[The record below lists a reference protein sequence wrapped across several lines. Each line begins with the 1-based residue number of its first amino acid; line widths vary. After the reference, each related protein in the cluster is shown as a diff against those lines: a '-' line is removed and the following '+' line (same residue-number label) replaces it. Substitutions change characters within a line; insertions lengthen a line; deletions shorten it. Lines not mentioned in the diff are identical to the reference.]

1 MIIEIPRDY
10 YNTKSE
16 IYKAKQIDLN
26 PGVTI
31 LVGCN
36 GTGKST
42 FMKII
47 KDKCKQDDI
56 PYHSYDGNSQGR
68 SIAQQYAVDYD
79 PKFLFLSARSSEGEW
94 VLGAFNMHMDK
105 LIKFVKGSKPNTD
118 IVVLIDAVDSGLSI
132 DAITN
137 FRDLFDIMSEDCT
150 KRNIN
155 LYLIISANN
164 FEMAKDYDCVYPVT
178 GEHMKFD
185 KYEDY
190 QEFIIKSAET
200 RDARYHKAAAK

>member
-1 MIIEIPRDY
+1 MTIKIPKNYYGTGSEIFETRQIEI
-10 YNTKSE
+10 
-16 IYKAKQIDLN
+16 N
-26 PGVTI
+26 PGITV
-31 LVGCN
+31 LMGCN
-36 GTGKST
+36 GAGKST

-47 KDKCKQDDI
+47 KDKCKRDNIQH
-56 PYHSYDGNSQGR
+56 YFYDGASQGH
-68 SIAQQYAVDYD
+68 SEAQQYALDYD

-164 FEMAKDYDCVYPVT
+164 FKMAKDYDCVYPVT